1 MRYFVI
7 LILVLVMT
15 CGEPPTSDI
24 PCQGEKDPTKA
35 CLMVENPICGCD
47 GKTYVNACFASKN
60 GVSKYKEGECK

>member
-7 LILVLVMT
+7 LILVLIMT
-15 CGEPPTSDI
+15 CGKSPTSNI

-35 CLMVENPICGCD
+35 CLMVENPVCGCD

-60 GVSKYKEGECK
+60 GVSTYTEGECK